1 MEQQSFCASSGCSN
15 FRINV
20 FSWKIPSSGKILGTC
35 VSRGILFLPLINYKT
50 QEKKKKVNQLR
61 LGFKERKKIRGN
73 EVYV

>member
-50 QEKKKKVNQLR
+50 PKKKKKGKSTKVRIQ
-61 LGFKERKKIRGN
+61 GKEENSRQ
-73 EVYV
+73 